1 MSQLPDLP
9 PIPALPSEQSISREW
24 PSEQLSA
31 APIVRESDIRLP
43 EIPQVGSE
51 SQAGFG
57 DGGDNRP
64 VGEKLDELLT
74 MMREIKD
81 KLESGEYFKLG

>member
-1 MSQLPDLP
+1 MSQWNDLP
-9 PIPALPSEQSISREW
+9 PIPDMPELRKIEQDMSLPDPTVKLNESE
-24 PSEQLSA
+24 L
-31 APIVRESDIRLP
+31 RLP

-51 SQAGFG
+51 SEAGFG